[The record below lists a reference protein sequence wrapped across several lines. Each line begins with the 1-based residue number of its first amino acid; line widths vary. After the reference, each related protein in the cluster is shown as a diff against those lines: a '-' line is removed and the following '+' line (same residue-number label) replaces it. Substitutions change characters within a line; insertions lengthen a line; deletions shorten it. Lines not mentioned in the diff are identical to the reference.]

1 MVAVYCIVVWVLP
14 CYPCIVVQLA
24 RSFTVGIGC
33 VWEDAIAVGWAL
45 ERGCVPGSSTCLPR
59 GPTVLA

>member
-1 MVAVYCIVVWVLP
+1 MAAVCCIIVWVLP
-14 CYPCIVVQLA
+14 CYPCIVVQIA
-24 RSFTVGIGC
+24 RSFSVGMGC